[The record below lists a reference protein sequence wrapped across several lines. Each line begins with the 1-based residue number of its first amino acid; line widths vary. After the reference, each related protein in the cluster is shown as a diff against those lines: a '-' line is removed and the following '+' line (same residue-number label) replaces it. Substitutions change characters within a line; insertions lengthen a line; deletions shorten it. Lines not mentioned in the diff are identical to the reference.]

1 MKKIFVLLLASLLL
15 VFTSC
20 TSIGIAM
27 HGKDYF
33 LGKKE
38 SWLIKYFGYDG
49 IPAGSESE
57 YDKIIHFTNKT
68 DSMIMSKTTIVTYKT
83 SRNKKVYSFI
93 YAGCSDG
100 CLLDYNAGSYH
111 YRPGSYSTGYG
122 GRQIQIRAPEHRNDN
137 RLVSAEINRFYSE
150 VKRLNAVLPDKRQAI
165 FDQTAIGS
173 CFFVYNITK
182 KYEDRYYPSYAGRY
196 EGIPSSETL
205 TVYICDMWRVNVEAD
220 NKSKTETYKAY
231 IFDDRSH
238 RYYDDK
244 YNSISE
250 EKAFAAKK
258 YYVDRG
264 FTAQHKISGIAITA
278 YIKDGKVVRVE

>member
-68 DSMIMSKTTIVTYKT
+68 DSMIMSKTTIITYKKT
-83 SRNKKVYSFI
+83 RNEKVYSFA
-93 YAGCSDG
+93 YAQCSDG
-100 CLLDYNAGSYH
+100 CLIDYDAGSYH
-111 YRPGSYSTGYG
+111 YRAGSYSAGYG
-122 GRQIQIRAPEHRNDN
+122 GRQVQIRAPEHRNDN
-137 RLVSAEINRFYSE
+137 RLVRAEINQFNSE
-150 VKRLNAVLPDKRQAI
+150 VRRLGAVLPDRQQAV

-173 CFFVYNITK
+173 WFFVYNITK

-231 IFDDRSH
+231 IFDDRSQ

-250 EKAFAAKK
+250 EKAFATKK
-258 YYVDRG
+258 YYIDRG
-264 FTAQHKISGIAITA
+264 FTAQHKISGIAITV